1 MTRAGF
7 FSDFS
12 TQAAGM
18 GAIVALVGYASSVA
32 VVVAG
37 LKAVGASTLEITSAL
52 VLLGLGKGLIAIGLS
67 LWTRLPV
74 SIAWTTP
81 GLALLATT
89 GVVEGGFPAA
99 VGAFLV
105 VGVMIAITGLFKP
118 LGDLVASIPKPIA
131 NAMLAGI
138 ILKLA
143 LAPFLALAKVPVTA
157 LLVLITWAVVQR
169 FYRLWAVPAAVVVAL
184 CAIAVT
190 GLSAEGAGPALA
202 WPSVT
207 WITPVWTWQAMVSI
221 ALPVYIVTMASQNIT
236 GLAVMGSFGYRPPVA
251 PGLVATGAY
260 SALTAPLGAPT
271 LNFAAITAALCCGP
285 DAHSDPARR
294 YVAAVVAGVGYMAFA
309 GLAGV
314 TAAIVTQSPPVLIE
328 AVAGLALIGAL
339 GGALKAAVDGE
350 ATRTAALVTFLLT
363 ASGLSVMGVGAAF
376 WGLIG
381 GLAVMGLDRLGKP
394 PVRRG

>member
-1 MTRAGF
+1 
-7 FSDFS
+7 
-12 TQAAGM
+12 M

-37 LKAVGASTLEITSAL
+37 LKAVGATTEEITSAL
-52 VLLGLGKGLIAIGLS
+52 VFLGLGKGLIAIGLS
-67 LWTRLPV
+67 LWTRMPV

-89 GVVEGGFPAA
+89 GVVQGGFPAA
-99 VGAFLV
+99 LGAFV
-105 VGVMIAITGLFKP
+105 IVGVMIVITGLFKP

-143 LAPFLALAKVPVTA
+143 LAPFLALSKVPVTA

-169 FYRLWAVPAAVVVAL
+169 FYRLWATPAAVVVAL
-184 CAIAVT
+184 GAILWTNLADGAAAFVFPWPTVT
-190 GLSAEGAGPALA
+190 L
-202 WPSVT
+202 
-207 WITPVWTWQAMVSI
+207 ITPAFTFQAMVSI

-236 GLAVMGSFGYRPPVA
+236 GLAVMGSFGYRPPTA
-251 PGLVATGAY
+251 SGLVATGAY
-260 SALTAPLGAPT
+260 SALTAPFGAAT

-285 DAHSDPARR
+285 DAHADPARR
-294 YVAAVVAGVGYMAFA
+294 YVAAVVAGVGYIAFA
-309 GLAGV
+309 GIAGL
-314 TAAIVTQSPPVLIE
+314 TATVVTQSPPVLIE

-339 GGALKAAVDGE
+339 GGALKAAVEPD

-376 WGLIG
+376 WGLLG
-381 GLAVMGLDRLGKP
+381 GLAVLGLDRLGASRAKP
-394 PVRRG
+394 

>member
-1 MTRAGF
+1 MARAGF

-285 DAHSDPARR
+285 DAHPDPARR

-394 PVRRG
+394 SAPRG

>member
-1 MTRAGF
+1 
-7 FSDFS
+7 
-12 TQAAGM
+12 
-18 GAIVALVGYASSVA
+18 
-32 VVVAG
+32 
-37 LKAVGASTLEITSAL
+37 
-52 VLLGLGKGLIAIGLS
+52 
-67 LWTRLPV
+67 
-74 SIAWTTP
+74 
-81 GLALLATT
+81 
-89 GVVEGGFPAA
+89 
-99 VGAFLV
+99 
-105 VGVMIAITGLFKP
+105 MIAVTGLFKP

-184 CAIAVT
+184 SAIAVT
-190 GLSAEGAGPALA
+190 GLTGDGPGPALA

-207 WITPVWTWQAMVSI
+207 WITPTWTWQAMVSI

-251 PGLVATGAY
+251 QGLVATGVY

-285 DAHSDPARR
+285 DAHPDPARR

-309 GLAGV
+309 GIAGV

-394 PVRRG
+394 PAPRG

>member
-1 MTRAGF
+1 MARAGF

-285 DAHSDPARR
+285 DAHADPARR

>member
-1 MTRAGF
+1 MARAGF

-285 DAHSDPARR
+285 DAHADPARR

-394 PVRRG
+394 PAPRG